1 MANYQPA
8 DLDQVFGALAHPTR
22 RAILARLRDGDANAG
37 ELAEPF
43 DVSLPTISKHLKT
56 LEEADLITRHV
67 DGRVHTLSLNPTP
80 LREVD
85 RWLERYAEAWR
96 TRLDRLERHLE
107 ENP

>member
-1 MANYQPA
+1 MANYQAA

-22 RAILARLRDGDANAG
+22 RAILERLRSGDASAG

-56 LEEADLITRHV
+56 LEEAELITRDV
-67 DGRVHTLSLNPTP
+67 TGRVHTLSLNPAP
-80 LREVD
+80 LQEVD

-96 TRLDRLERHLE
+96 TRLDRLERYLE